1 MYEINKK
8 TMAIISKNTGYYRT
22 KIIEE
27 DKIKHS
33 PHSPL
38 QLLDHNCIIN
48 GASLEGRIKTV
59 KKILR
64 SKTKL
69 PIPIQPKKGIYM
81 FPTIS
86 MKNINCVWISYF
98 HVKEHGKRDKKTYIQ
113 FNNNMNYFVSTS
125 ANQFDLQMKRTS
137 QVIAY
142 FHHKFFLN

>member
-1 MYEINKK
+1 
-8 TMAIISKNTGYYRT
+8 MAIIGENTGYYRT

-27 DKIKHS
+27 DKVKHS

-38 QLLDHNCIIN
+38 QILDHNCIIN
-48 GASLEGRIKTV
+48 GASLEGRSHTV
-59 KKILR
+59 RKILR

-86 MKNINCVWISYF
+86 MKNTNCVWISYF
-98 HVKEHGKRDKKTYIQ
+98 HVKNHEDRDKKTYIQ
-113 FNNNMNYFVSTS
+113 FENNKHFYVNTS
-125 ANQFDLQMKRTS
+125 ANQFDRQMKRTS

-142 FHHKFFLN
+142 FYRKLFLE

>member
-1 MYEINKK
+1 
-8 TMAIISKNTGYYRT
+8 MAIISKNTGYYRT
-22 KIIEE
+22 KIIEK

-38 QLLDHNCIIN
+38 QSLDHNCIIN
-48 GASLEGRIKTV
+48 ATSLEVRINTE
-59 KKILR
+59 KKRLR
-64 SKTKL
+64 TTTEL
-69 PIPIQPKKGIYM
+69 PIPIQSKSGIYM

-86 MKNINCVWISYF
+86 IKYINRVWISYF
-98 HVKEHGKRDKKTYIQ
+98 HVKEHGKRDKTTYIPY
-113 FNNNMNYFVSTS
+113 NNNMNYFVSTS

>member
-1 MYEINKK
+1 MYYKWYLPRNEKNYNKNNKK
-8 TMAIISKNTGYYRT
+8 TKAIMRKKTEYHRT
-22 KIIEE
+22 KINEK

-98 HVKEHGKRDKKTYIQ
+98 HVKEQDRKS
-113 FNNNMNYFVSTS
+113 V
-125 ANQFDLQMKRTS
+125 
-137 QVIAY
+137 V
-142 FHHKFFLN
+142 